1 MKILIDTS
9 YFLPFIKI
17 AIENVSQDLMIT
29 LLSDS
34 SHEYYYSELSI
45 FELTAKGLKFSSQGD
60 KITPQ
65 DIQIG
70 IDAIENDA
78 RLTKVSYINNP
89 FIIELSSHLKPI
101 HNDTIDCLILA
112 TAICT
117 CECIITMDVSFFED
131 IQKNNPIIKKI
142 NEINRNFKFW
152 FNDLSNDYK
161 SLDITDIEI

>member
-17 AIENVSQDLMIT
+17 AIENFSPDLMIT

-34 SHEYYYSELSI
+34 SHKYYYSELSI
-45 FELTAKGLKFSSQGD
+45 FELTAKGLKFSSQGE
-60 KITPQ
+60 KITPR

-70 IDAIENDA
+70 IDAIENDT
-78 RLTKVSYINNP
+78 RLTKVSYVNNP
-89 FIIELSSHLKPI
+89 FIIELSSHLETI

-117 CECIITMDVSFFED
+117 SECIITMDVSFFED
-131 IQKNNPIIKKI
+131 LQNNAPIIEKI
-142 NEINRNFKFW
+142 HEINSNFKFW
-152 FNDLSNDYK
+152 FNDLSNDYI
-161 SLDITDIEI
+161 SLEKLI

>member
-17 AIENVSQDLMIT
+17 TIENVSPDLMIT
-29 LLSDS
+29 LLSDF
-34 SHEYYYSELSI
+34 SHQYYYSELSI
-45 FELTAKGLKFSSQGD
+45 FELTAKGIKFSSQGD

-70 IDAIENDA
+70 IDAIENDS
-78 RLTKVSYINNP
+78 RLNKVSYINNP
-89 FIIELSSHLKPI
+89 FIIELSSLLKSI
-101 HNDTIDCLILA
+101 HHDTIDCLILA

-117 CECIITMDVSFFED
+117 CECIITLDVSFFEE

-142 NEINRNFKFW
+142 YEINSNFKFW

-161 SLDITDIEI
+161 LLDITDIEI